1 MENSKNKRL
10 AINIIANMVAF
21 AVNFVISF
29 FLTPYIVE
37 NVGKEVYG
45 FVSLGNNF
53 VNYAALVSLAINSMA
68 SRFITIKIHEED
80 YDTANKYFAS
90 VIISNIIVCSILIVP
105 AILIVLFMD
114 KMMEVPV
121 GHIND
126 IKILWVLL
134 FINFFI
140 TIIGDVYKTATFAT
154 NRIDVSAKI
163 EIKSYMIKSVIL
175 LGAYYFLNPYVLY
188 IGIATIISTIYNTF
202 KNIRYTKKALP
213 QVKFERNNFDK
224 VRLKELFFSG
234 IWNTVSRV
242 GSIILTELDLLLSNI
257 LIGAT
262 AMGTLS
268 LVKIIPNY
276 IVSLVSNITA
286 AFMPQLTI
294 SYAKDKAQLIKEF
307 KNAIRIMIFFNTI
320 VYGGIIALSDKFY
333 MLWLDI
339 TNIEELRLM
348 YYVGIVSIMD
358 CLISSVMYPI
368 FNIFTVYNKLK
379 ISSVS
384 VIITGIISLI
394 TTVIVVKFTNLGLY
408 AIAGVS
414 LCVVMIRNLCVL
426 IPYTTKLLKLRWYEL
441 YRYIGLNIFALA
453 VAVII
458 GFIYKSIFEINGWMS
473 FFITC
478 ALTAI
483 TIAITNFIIVLT
495 RDEREMIF
503 GKILK
508 KLKRNKRMEENDK

>member
-1 MENSKNKRL
+1 MEKSNNKRL
-10 AINIIANMVAF
+10 AINIIANMISF

-80 YDTANKYFAS
+80 FETANKYFAS
-90 VIISNIIVCSILIVP
+90 VIISNVIVCSILIIP
-105 AILIVLFMD
+105 AILVVLFMD
-114 KMMEVPV
+114 KMMEVPINHV
-121 GHIND
+121 ND
-126 IKILWVLL
+126 IKVLWALL

-154 NRIDVSAKI
+154 NRVDVSAKI
-163 EIKSYMIKSVIL
+163 EIKSYIIKSVIL
-175 LGAYYFLNPYVLY
+175 LCAYYFLNPYVLY
-188 IGIATIISTIYNTF
+188 IGIATIISTLYTTF
-202 KNIRYTKKALP
+202 RNIQYTKRSLP
-213 QVKFERNNFDK
+213 QVKFDKNNFDK
-224 VRLKELFFSG
+224 ARLKELFFSG

-242 GSIILTELDLLLSNI
+242 GSIILTELDLLLSNV

-268 LVKIIPNY
+268 LVKIVPNY
-276 IVSLVSNITA
+276 IVSLVSNITS

-294 SYAKDKAQLIKEF
+294 SYAKDKTQLVKEV
-307 KNAIRIMIFFNTI
+307 KNAIRILIFFNTI

-339 TNIEELRLM
+339 TNMEELRLM

-358 CLISSVMYPI
+358 CLISSVMYPL

-379 ISSVS
+379 LSSIS

-394 TTVIVVKFTNLGLY
+394 VTVIVVKFTNLGLY

-414 LCVVMIRNLCVL
+414 LCVVMLRNLFVL
-426 IPYTTKLLKLRWYEL
+426 IPYATKLLELRWYEL
-441 YRYIGLNIFALA
+441 YKYIGLNILALG
-453 VAVII
+453 VAIAI
-458 GFIYKSIFEINGWMS
+458 GFTYKAIFQINGWVS
-473 FFITC
+473 FFMVC

-483 TIAITNFIIVLT
+483 TIAVTNFIIVLT
-495 RDEREMIF
+495 KEEKDIIF

-508 KLKRNKRMEENDK
+508 KLKRSKKMEGKE